1 MVFSALSAFFAV
13 KGDDGRTLF
22 SLNAGVERHLPLAK
36 GGSLDSKRG
45 VQDWLTIIVLGLIE
59 GITEFLPVSSTGH
72 LLLAEHWLPRQSDL
86 FNVVIQ
92 CGAVVAVI
100 PLFPERWRQVFFRWH
115 EPATRD
121 FVLKASV
128 AFALTGAGGLLL
140 DKLGFELPKTVT
152 PVSAAL
158 IVGGILFVV
167 VERWLRGRTL
177 REEITWTVAL
187 AVGLGQL
194 VAAVF
199 PGTSRSGATILLLL
213 ALGLSRPAATEFSF
227 LIGIPTMLAAG
238 GLKVF
243 KALHHGAPSEP
254 WGMVCLG
261 TVVSAVVS
269 FVVVRWLLRFV
280 QTHTFT
286 GLGWY
291 RIAAGLAMLALAL
304 W

>member
-1 MVFSALSAFFAV
+1 
-13 KGDDGRTLF
+13 
-22 SLNAGVERHLPLAK
+22 LPLAK
-36 GGSLDSKRG
+36 SGPLASKRG
-45 VQDWLTIIVLGLIE
+45 VHDWLAILVLGLIE
-59 GITEFLPVSSTGH
+59 GVTEFLPVSSTGH

-121 FVLKASV
+121 FVLKAFV
-128 AFALTGAGGLLL
+128 AFALTGAGGLVL
-140 DKLGFELPKTVT
+140 DKLGFKLPEAIT
-152 PVSAAL
+152 PVAAAL
-158 IVGGILFVV
+158 IVGGILFVM

-187 AVGLGQL
+187 AVGVGQL

-213 ALGLSRPAATEFSF
+213 ALGLTRPAATEFSF
-227 LIGIPTMLAAG
+227 LVGIPTMLAAG
-238 GLKVF
+238 GLKIF
-243 KALHHGAPSEP
+243 KALHHGAPPEP
-254 WGMVCLG
+254 WGLVCLG
-261 TVVSAVVS
+261 TVVSAAVS

-291 RIAAGLAMLALAL
+291 RVAAGLAMLALAFR
-304 W
+304 

>member
-1 MVFSALSAFFAV
+1 
-13 KGDDGRTLF
+13 
-22 SLNAGVERHLPLAK
+22 
-36 GGSLDSKRG
+36 
-45 VQDWLTIIVLGLIE
+45 VQDWLVSVILGIIE

-100 PLFPERWRQVFFRWH
+100 PLFPERWRQVFFRWR
-115 EPATRD
+115 EAATWD
-121 FVLKASV
+121 FVLKALV
-128 AFALTGAGGLLL
+128 AFALTGVGGLVI
-140 DKLGFELPKTVT
+140 DKLGFKLPEKVP
-152 PVSAAL
+152 PVATAL
-158 IVGGILFVV
+158 IVGGILFVI
-167 VERWLRGRTL
+167 VERWLRGRSL
-177 REEITWTVAL
+177 REEITWTAAV

-213 ALGLSRPAATEFSF
+213 ALGLTRPAATEFSF
-227 LIGIPTMLAAG
+227 LVGIPTMLAAG
-238 GLKVF
+238 GLKIF
-243 KALHHGAPSEP
+243 KALHHGAPAEA

-286 GLGWY
+286 GLGFY
-291 RIAAGLAMLALAL
+291 RVAAGLVMLALAF

>member
-1 MVFSALSAFFAV
+1 MAARAWL
-13 KGDDGRTLF
+13 GGY
-22 SLNAGVERHLPLAK
+22 LPLAK
-36 GGSLDSKRG
+36 GGCLVSKRR
-45 VQDWLTIIVLGLIE
+45 VQDWLAIIVLGVIE
-59 GITEFLPVSSTGH
+59 GVTEFLPMSSTGH

-100 PLFPERWRQVFFRWH
+100 PLFPERWRQVFFRWR
-115 EPATRD
+115 ERATRD
-121 FVLKASV
+121 FVLKALA
-128 AFALTGAGGLLL
+128 AFALTGVGGVVL
-140 DKLGFELPKTVT
+140 DKLGFELPEAIT
-152 PVSAAL
+152 PVSVAL
-158 IVGGILFVV
+158 VVGGILFVA

-177 REEITWTVAL
+177 HEEITWTVAV

-227 LIGIPTMLAAG
+227 LVGIPTMLAAG
-238 GLKVF
+238 GLKIA
-243 KALHHGAPSEP
+243 KALQHGAPAEH
-254 WGMVCLG
+254 WGMVGLG
-261 TVVSAVVS
+261 TIVSAAVS

-291 RIAAGLAMLALAL
+291 RVAAGLAMLALAY

>member
-1 MVFSALSAFFAV
+1 MSL
-13 KGDDGRTLF
+13 TLCGNLTF
-22 SLNAGVERHLPLAK
+22 LRVRFTCTGHLPLAK
-36 GGSLDSKRG
+36 AAPLASKRG
-45 VQDWLTIIVLGLIE
+45 VHDWLVIIVLGIIE

-100 PLFPERWRQVFFRWH
+100 PLFPERWRQVFFRWR

-121 FVLKASV
+121 FVLKALA
-128 AFALTGAGGLLL
+128 AFALTGMGGLVL
-140 DKLGFELPKTVT
+140 DKLGFKLPEKVT
-152 PVSAAL
+152 PVATAL
-158 IVGGILFVV
+158 IVGGILFVL

-177 REEITWTVAL
+177 RQEITWTAAL

-213 ALGLSRPAATEFSF
+213 ALGLTRPAATEFSF
-227 LIGIPTMLAAG
+227 LVGVPTMLAAG
-238 GLKVF
+238 GLKIF
-243 KALHHGAPSEP
+243 KALHQGAPAEP

-286 GLGWY
+286 GLGFY
-291 RIAAGLAMLALAL
+291 RVAAGLVMLALAF